1 MKEIREEKEKKRL
14 ENQKIENRKNNGK
27 TWEKK
32 KKKAV

>member
-27 TWEKK
+27 TWEKRIRK
-32 KKKAV
+32 